1 MRAVADALA
10 LTRREPGNDG
20 SMEPERDRYE
30 PELPGQADDEP
41 PLTRREAD
49 VAGITP
55 TPETVYGEDSYFPN
69 EEDQRDAHHAEAG
82 EHF

>member
-1 MRAVADALA
+1 
-10 LTRREPGNDG
+10 
-20 SMEPERDRYE
+20 MEKRERDRRE
-30 PELPGQADDEP
+30 PELPGQSDDST

-55 TPETVYGEDSYFPN
+55 TPEMVYGEDSYFPN
-69 EEDQRDAHHAEAG
+69 EEDQRDAHHAEPG